1 MKKSIRLRARALAR
15 VSAPALSVLSLAVA
29 ASVQA
34 QDIGDTKS
42 MQMVVTASRIPTRTQ
57 DTLADVSVMD
67 REQIETS
74 GATSFSELL
83 ALIPGVQVTPSSVRG
98 ETASI
103 FIRGTNTNQALFLV
117 DGQRVSSATT
127 GATAFAHLPLTQIER
142 IEVLRGSSSSLYGSD
157 AMGGVVQVF
166 TKQGADSKPA
176 ASLYAGIGQYGTKST
191 SASYG
196 GRVEDTT
203 FHAQVGYEDTKG
215 FSQIKGAKSGMFDAY
230 NADRDG
236 YRQANFGLNL
246 KQKLSSD
253 MILSGHYLHSN
264 GLKHT
269 DNANCDAAWTTCTS
283 NFDNHDTQTL
293 DASSVGLSWRVSPS
307 FQTNLRLGRTS
318 DKLESLEFD
327 PTTNIITLPKYRTTQ
342 DQFSWQNDVDVSFG
356 KFVTVVEW
364 RGVSVDS
371 TKSLDKTKQNTSSVA
386 LGYQGET
393 GNHLYQTSI
402 RRDEIDGLDGQNTG
416 TVGYGYRLSE
426 GFVIRGNAG
435 TAFHAPTFNDLYW
448 PFDPVNFFQGNPNL
462 KPEKSINRELGLNY
476 ETRTSALGLT
486 FYKNKVSNLIAYY
499 SDPVTYMG
507 TMNNIGVADIKGT
520 TLHYKQSF
528 GSWNFKTS
536 YDVLSAK
543 DRETGHTLAR
553 RAPHSGSVGL
563 ERVVGPLRAG
573 VRVDAVSKRF
583 NNSTNTQELSGY
595 SLLSIRASYAVK
607 SNVHVEATLNNALNR
622 DYVTQ
627 VGTVSPYN
635 EYTMPGRSLYLGVRY
650 STQ

>member
-1 MKKSIRLRARALAR
+1 MKKSIRLRAH
-15 VSAPALSVLSLAVA
+15 VFTPALSVLALAVA

-34 QDIGDTKS
+34 QEMDSLKN
-42 MQMVVTASRIPTRTQ
+42 MQQVIVTASRTPTAMR
-57 DTLADVSVMD
+57 DSLGDVSIMD
-67 REQIETS
+67 RAQIETS

-83 ALIPGVQVTPSSVRG
+83 ALIPGVQVTPSTVRG

-103 FIRGTNTNQALFLV
+103 FIRGANTNQALFLV

-127 GATAFAHLPLTQIER
+127 GATAFSHLPLSQIER
-142 IEVLRGSSSSLYGSD
+142 IEVLRGPSSSLYGSD
-157 AMGGVVQVF
+157 AMGGVIQVF
-166 TKQGADSKPA
+166 TKQGADSKPVT
-176 ASLYAGIGQYGTKST
+176 SLYAGIGQYGTKMT
-191 SASYG
+191 AASYG

-215 FSQIKGAKSGMFDAY
+215 FSQVKAPKSGAFDAY

-236 YRQANFGLNL
+236 YRQTNFGLNL
-246 KQKLSSD
+246 KQRLSSD
-253 MILSGHYLHSN
+253 MILNGHYLHSN
-264 GLKHT
+264 GVKHT
-269 DNANCDAAWTTCTS
+269 DNANCDAAWAVCTS
-283 NFDNHDTQTL
+283 NFDNRTTQTL
-293 DASSVGLSWRVSPS
+293 ETGSIGLSWRVSS
-307 FQTNLRLGRTS
+307 SLKTNLRLGRTS

-327 PTTNIITLPKYRTTQ
+327 PTTNITTVPKYTTTQ
-342 DQFSWQNDVDVSFG
+342 DQFSWQNDLDVAFG

-364 RGVSVDS
+364 RGVNVDS
-371 TKSLDKTKQNTSSVA
+371 AKSLDKTKQNTSAVA
-386 LGYQGET
+386 LGYQGST
-393 GNHLYQTSI
+393 GNHIYQTSI
-402 RRDEIDGLDGQNTG
+402 RRDEIYGLDGQNTG

-426 GFVIRGNAG
+426 GLVVRGNAG

-462 KPEKSINRELGLNY
+462 KPETSNNRELGVNY
-476 ETRTSALGLT
+476 ETHTSTVGLT
-486 FYKNKVSNLIAYY
+486 VYKNKVSNLIAYY

-507 TMNNIGVADIKGT
+507 TMNNIGTADIKGA

-543 DRETGHTLAR
+543 DRATGHTLAR
-553 RAPHSGSVGL
+553 RAPRSGFVDL
-563 ERVVGPLRAG
+563 ERVIGPLRAG
-573 VRVDAVSKRF
+573 VRVDAVSNRF
-583 NNSTNTQELSGY
+583 NNSTNTQKLSGY
-595 SLLSIRASYAVK
+595 SLLSLRASYAVK
-607 SNVHVEATLNNALNR
+607 SNVQVEATLKNALNR

-627 VGTVSPYN
+627 MGTISPYN